1 MGPRN
6 LEAVFLRLETQVG
19 MLFQRPFWIIV
30 VNVGEGLSVGQAKE
44 KTSLTIVGVLREGRV
59 SMDLFGGEVG
69 SLGLLKGSRFSIKA
83 HAIEQWRCDSVVG
96 ERKESLPASVMACSC
111 VVIIDEALL
120 VEVNRFS
127 SSSSPLLWGL

>member
-19 MLFQRPFWIIV
+19 MLFKRPFWIIV

-96 ERKESLPASVMACSC
+96 ERKESLPTSVMACSC
-111 VVIIDEALL
+111 VAIIDEALL

-127 SSSSPLLWGL
+127 SSSSPLL